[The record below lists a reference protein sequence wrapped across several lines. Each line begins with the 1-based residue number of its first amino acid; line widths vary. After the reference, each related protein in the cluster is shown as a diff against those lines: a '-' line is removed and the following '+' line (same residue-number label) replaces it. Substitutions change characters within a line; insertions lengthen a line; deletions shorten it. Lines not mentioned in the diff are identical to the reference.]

1 MNPDNKILNE
11 QTGKHITD
19 VTESAMLPTSF
30 GIFKIM
36 AFKDDQN
43 KEHAA
48 VYMGDITSDEPV
60 LSRIH
65 SECLTGDT
73 MFSLKCDC
81 GFQLETAMKQIAKK
95 GRGVL
100 LYVRQE
106 GRGIGLFNKIKAYH
120 LQDKGL
126 DTVDANLQLGL
137 PADARHYEICAEM
150 FNYLGV
156 KAIKLMTNNPLK
168 VDEMKKY
175 KINVVE
181 RVAIEVGRNKYN
193 EGYLDTKEDR
203 MGHIL
208 MQGHHKKQ
216 ED

>member
-1 MNPDNKILNE
+1 MTENNESIKE
-11 QTGKHITD
+11 QTGDHITD
-19 VTESAMLPTSF
+19 VTESANLPTPF
-30 GIFKIM
+30 GVFNII
-36 AFKDDQN
+36 AFKDEQN

-60 LSRIH
+60 LARIH

-81 GFQLETAMKQIAKK
+81 GFQLEAAMKQIAKEK
-95 GRGVL
+95 RGVL

-126 DTVDANLQLGL
+126 DTVDANLHLGF

-150 FNYLGV
+150 FNYLKV
-156 KAIKLMTNNPLK
+156 KSIKLMTNNPLK
-168 VDEMKKY
+168 VAEMKKY
-175 KINVVE
+175 NINVVE

-193 EGYLDTKEDR
+193 ENYLDTKEDR
-203 MGHIL
+203 MGHL
-208 MQGHHKKQ
+208 LTHGNH
-216 ED
+216 

>member
-81 GFQLETAMKQIAKK
+81 GFQLETAMKQIAKE

-120 LQDKGL
+120 LQQK
-126 DTVDANLQLGL
+126 TVRTNQL
-137 PADARHYEICAEM
+137 
-150 FNYLGV
+150 
-156 KAIKLMTNNPLK
+156 K
-168 VDEMKKY
+168 
-175 KINVVE
+175 
-181 RVAIEVGRNKYN
+181 
-193 EGYLDTKEDR
+193 
-203 MGHIL
+203 
-208 MQGHHKKQ
+208 
-216 ED
+216 

>member
-1 MNPDNKILNE
+1 MTENNESIKE
-11 QTGKHITD
+11 QTGYHITD
-19 VTESAMLPTSF
+19 VTESANLPTPF
-30 GIFKIM
+30 GVFNII
-36 AFKDDQN
+36 AFKDEQN

-48 VYMGDITSDEPV
+48 VYMGDISSDEPV
-60 LSRIH
+60 LARIH

-81 GFQLETAMKQIAKK
+81 GFQLEAAMKQIAKEK
-95 GRGVL
+95 RGVL

-126 DTVDANLQLGL
+126 DTVDANLHLGF

-150 FNYLGV
+150 FNYLKV
-156 KAIKLMTNNPLK
+156 KSIKLMTNNPLK
-168 VDEMKKY
+168 VAEMKKY
-175 KINVVE
+175 NINVVE

-193 EGYLDTKEDR
+193 ENYLDTKEDR
-203 MGHIL
+203 MGHL
-208 MQGHHKKQ
+208 LTHGNH
-216 ED
+216 